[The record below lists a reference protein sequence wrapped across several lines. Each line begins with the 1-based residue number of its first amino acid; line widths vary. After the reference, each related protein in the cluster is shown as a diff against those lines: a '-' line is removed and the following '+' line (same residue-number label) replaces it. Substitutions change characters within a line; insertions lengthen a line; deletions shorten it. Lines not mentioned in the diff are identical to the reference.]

1 MLAVAVLF
9 VSCTS
14 TLAMFTC
21 LRVSDHV
28 VIIQL
33 SVSRVHSIGLVV
45 RMRVCGVHVCMCC
58 MCVVPGLVV

>member
-28 VIIQL
+28 VIQL

-58 MCVVPGLVV
+58 MFVVPGSVV